1 MLHTLSRS
9 PYQIDIDAM
18 LRNVG
23 SEDVI
28 LLFQDGVTAALADA
42 AMLIPILAVGVPVYA
57 LKEDAS
63 ARGIIA
69 QISSGVALIGYNE
82 FVKLTALHSG
92 QMAW

>member
-23 SEDVI
+23 SEDAI
-28 LLFQDGVTAALADA
+28 LLFQDGVTAALVGA
-42 AMLIPILAVGVPVYA
+42 AMLMPILAVGVPVYA
-57 LKEDAS
+57 LKEDVA
-63 ARGIIA
+63 ARGMAA
-69 QISSGVALIGYNE
+69 QISSNVALISYNE
-82 FVKLTALHSG
+82 FVKLTAQHSG

>member
-23 SEDVI
+23 SEDAI
-28 LLFQDGVTAALADA
+28 LLFQDGVTAAQAGA
-42 AMLIPILAVGVPVYA
+42 AMLVPILAVGVPVYA
-57 LKEDAS
+57 LKEDVA
-63 ARGIIA
+63 ARGITA
-69 QISSGVALIGYNE
+69 QISSNVALVGYNE
-82 FVKLTALHSG
+82 FVKLTAQHSG